1 MSRGIKE
8 GRLGGSFLV
17 LHHIGSFPKI
27 QKGKLLGPAIWPERG
42 LSLGSR
48 PTEGQALILKFNLV
62 SQDLGPGNSYISC

>member
-1 MSRGIKE
+1 MSRLQTQCL
-8 GRLGGSFLV
+8 GRYYDDSHAFSLGT
-17 LHHIGSFPKI
+17 P
-27 QKGKLLGPAIWPERG
+27 G